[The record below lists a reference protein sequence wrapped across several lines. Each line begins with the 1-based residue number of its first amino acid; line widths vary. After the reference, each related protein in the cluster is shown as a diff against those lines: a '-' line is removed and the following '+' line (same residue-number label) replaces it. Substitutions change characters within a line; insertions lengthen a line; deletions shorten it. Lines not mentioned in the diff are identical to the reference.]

1 MMSSKKIN
9 KSSIKIIA
17 GKYKGKILHMDILP
31 NTRPTKSI
39 VKESLF
45 DTLQDS
51 IKDKVLVEVFAGY
64 GSVGFEAFSR
74 GAKKVIFIEK
84 DSRSYSVLFH
94 NINLFNSSHLIAYN
108 EDSLIFLEQFCRD
121 NEFDILYLDPP
132 FCLDY
137 NIIFA
142 LLSKINLINKIVV
155 IEHISSFVMPQNLN
169 NLSLY
174 KTGFVYVFNFIISCI
189 LFI

>member
-17 GKYKGKILHMDILP
+17 GKYKGKILYMDILP

-45 DTLQDS
+45 NTLQDS
-51 IKDKVLVEVFAGY
+51 IKDKILIEVFAGY

-84 DSRSYSVLFH
+84 DSLSFSVLLS
-94 NINLFNSSHLIAYN
+94 NINLFNNPNLVAYN
-108 EDSLIFLEQFCRD
+108 KDSFIFLEQFCKE
-121 NEFDILYLDPP
+121 NKFDILYLDPP

-137 NIIFA
+137 DVIFA
-142 LLSKINLINKIVV
+142 TLSKIDLSNKIVI
-155 IEHISSFVMPQNLN
+155 IEHISSFVMPENLN

-174 KTGFVYVFNFIISCI
+174 KSRKFGKTTLSYYF
-189 LFI
+189 

>member
-94 NINLFNSSHLIAYN
+94 NINLFNS
-108 EDSLIFLEQFCRD
+108 
-121 NEFDILYLDPP
+121 
-132 FCLDY
+132 
-137 NIIFA
+137 
-142 LLSKINLINKIVV
+142 
-155 IEHISSFVMPQNLN
+155 
-169 NLSLY
+169 
-174 KTGFVYVFNFIISCI
+174 
-189 LFI
+189 

>member
-137 NIIFA
+137 NVVFA

-174 KTGFVYVFNFIISCI
+174 KSRKFGKTTLSYYF
-189 LFI
+189 

>member
-1 MMSSKKIN
+1 MN

-17 GKYKGKILHMDILP
+17 GAYKGKILHMDLLP

-45 DTLQDS
+45 NTLQDS
-51 IKDKVLVEVFAGY
+51 IKGKILIEVFAGY
-64 GSVGFEAFSR
+64 GSIGFEAYSR

-84 DSRSYSVLFH
+84 DSKSYSILLD
-94 NINLFNSSHLIAYN
+94 NIRLFNSQSLVAYN
-108 EDSLIFLEQFCRD
+108 KDSMLFLDELCKIED
-121 NEFDILYLDPP
+121 FDILYLDPP

-137 NIIFA
+137 NTIFS
-142 LLSKINLINKIVV
+142 LLSKIDLRSKILIF
-155 IEHISSFVMPQNLN
+155 EHMSSFTMPQKLN

-174 KTGFVYVFNFIISCI
+174 KSRKFGKTTLSYYY
-189 LFI
+189 